1 MKRTFLSI
9 LFTVPFLFIFS
20 QSSSKSWYL
29 LFSDRACGPSDLNS
43 PHSRGF
49 IIPDPHSKGN

>member
-1 MKRTFLSI
+1 MKQIII
-9 LFTVPFLFIFS
+9 LGNGVNN
-20 QSSSKSWYL
+20 
-29 LFSDRACGPSDLNS
+29 PSDLNS